1 VTLEQPAIRLGLSSV
16 RHVGPDLAEAIVAE
30 RDERGPYRSMEDLK
44 RRMAERSA
52 ASGCPR
58 VELGALE
65 ALATAGAFGCFAS
78 SARTVPEGEDPS
90 PADLQLDR
98 RRALWGAGAVAQTGA
113 DRLPG
118 IVTGVHAP
126 TLPGLSEPELAA
138 ADLWATGVSPEGHP
152 TRFVREDLDRMG
164 VVTATGL
171 REVPTGARVLIG
183 GVVTHRQ
190 RPATAGGTTF
200 INLED
205 ETGLINV
212 VCSKGCWIRYRKVA
226 RSAPAMLIRGRL
238 EKAEG
243 VINVIAERL
252 DPLPID
258 ASLRSRDFR

>member
-1 VTLEQPAIRLGLSSV
+1 MCIR
-16 RHVGPDLAEAIVAE
+16 
-30 RDERGPYRSMEDLK
+30 
-44 RRMAERSA
+44 
-52 ASGCPR
+52 
-58 VELGALE
+58 
-65 ALATAGAFGCFAS
+65 
-78 SARTVPEGEDPS
+78 
-90 PADLQLDR
+90 DR
-98 RRALWGAGAVAQTGA
+98 TGA

-126 TLPGLSEPELAA
+126 TLPGMSGPELSA
-138 ADLWATGVSPEGHP
+138 ADLWATGVAPEGHP
-152 TRFVREDLDRMG
+152 TRFLRADLDRLG

-171 REVPTGARVLIG
+171 RDVPAGTRVLIG

-212 VCSKGCWIRYRKVA
+212 VCSRGCWVRHRAVA

-243 VINVIAERL
+243 VINVIAEKL

-258 ASLRSRDFR
+258 AALRSRDFR